1 MRGLPADAR
10 SDLEASMSKK
20 GEASAFLYS
29 AARWARRCV
38 KPLLK
43 PLRLHILFVVHNHA
57 GLHNFDDCLR
67 GFLRDGHKVTIAL
80 PEPKPGRH
88 QRSREWRGGKE
99 GDVSFRFA
107 PRARDDRWETMATYI
122 RKGRTYLLYRKSI
135 FAGANFLQ
143 ERVAETTPRDIKV
156 FFDRPLIRRWP
167 RMTDFVCRV
176 LEAGIPAAE
185 SAKRFIADL
194 KPDVV
199 LITPYIAPST
209 RYQIEYAKA
218 AKEFGVPVGVA
229 VHSWDN
235 LTSKEVI
242 QVRPDRLFVWNRTQ
256 LKEAV
261 SLHNMPAS
269 RVTVTGGMRF
279 AKFFGVSPRI
289 SKEEFCESVGLDRSK
304 PILTYLG
311 SSYTV
316 APEEHLFLWRW
327 IEALRAAEEPTLREC
342 NVFVRPHPHNSVIWD
357 HWPSKPPAR
366 VALWD
371 GRGNDVRGVI
381 ESVGHSVAVV
391 GINTTAMLEAAALGK
406 PVLTVI
412 DDELRAGQV
421 ERIHFHYLTSV
432 AGGLVT
438 PANGLDEHLEHLV
451 AIFGGDPRFSGKSK
465 KFAKVFLRPPWPYR
479 SPVKAFQKAVEQ
491 LAWSNYPKP
500 IGGLFL
506 PILLRPAVEYLAR
519 RLTTERDVA
528 LGSAERQDAEV
539 A

>member
-1 MRGLPADAR
+1 MLEVIRKGGMSERGI
-10 SDLEASMSKK
+10 
-20 GEASAFLYS
+20 ASAFLYS
-29 AARWARRCV
+29 ATRRV
-38 KPLLK
+38 RRYIKPLLQ
-43 PLRLHILFVVHNHA
+43 PSRIHILFVVHNYA
-57 GLHNFDDCLR
+57 ALHNFDDCLR
-67 GFLRDGHKVTIAL
+67 GFLRNGHKVTIAL

-88 QRSREWRGGKE
+88 QRPREWRGLND

-107 PRARDDRWETMATYI
+107 PRSRGDRWEVMANYI
-122 RKGRTYLLYRKSI
+122 RKGRTYLLYRKSV
-135 FAGANFLQ
+135 FARANFLQ
-143 ERVAETTPRDIKV
+143 DRVAETTPTSVKD
-156 FFDRPLIRRWP
+156 FLDRPSIRRWP
-167 RMTDFVCRV
+167 RIADLACRI
-176 LEAGIPAAE
+176 LESAIPAAE
-185 SAKRFIADL
+185 SAKRFVADL

-218 AKEFGVPVGVA
+218 AKELGVPVGVP

-235 LTSKEVI
+235 LTSKEAI

-279 AKFFGVSPRI
+279 AKFFGAVPDI
-289 SKEEFCESVGLDRSK
+289 SKEEFCESLGLDPSK

-311 SSYTV
+311 SSHTI

-327 IEALRAAEEPTLREC
+327 IEALRAAADPRLRDC

-357 HWPSKPPAR
+357 HWPDTPQAG

-381 ESVGHSVAVV
+381 ESVGHCVAVV

-406 PVLTVI
+406 PILTVV
-412 DDELRAGQV
+412 DDDLRAGQA
-421 ERIHFHYLTSV
+421 ERVHFSYLTSV

-438 PANGLDEHLEHLV
+438 AANSLDEHVDHLT
-451 AIFGGDPRFSGKSK
+451 AILNGDSRFSGKSER
-465 KFAKVFLRPPWPYR
+465 FAKAFMRPPWPYR
-479 SPVKAFQKAVEQ
+479 SPVKAFERGVEQ
-491 LAWSNYPKP
+491 LARNPYPKP
-500 IGGLFL
+500 IGPLFL
-506 PILLRPAVEYLAR
+506 PILLRPAAKYVARWLA
-519 RLTTERDVA
+519 
-528 LGSAERQDAEV
+528 AEGNETLYAAKPEEAE
-539 A
+539 AA